1 MHVTPARQNRR
12 HRHVGSVRTQ
22 WDNHRNNPHAPP
34 SPHPH
39 PYPETYQLLADSGMV
54 HVVPSRTWKVLGC
67 KSIALS
73 LLRTNFCDRCSSHRV
88 PLDPSEVVQ
97 DPTAPDSSASTSSQR
112 VCQSCYD
119 IVSVPAPSRFR
130 DWAASVE
137 RIFVDNARL
146 SVPNPLRE
154 TSSQL
159 SDLVEYA
166 LLPSKNG

>member
-1 MHVTPARQNRR
+1 MDRQAHIHN
-12 HRHVGSVRTQ
+12 
-22 WDNHRNNPHAPP
+22 
-34 SPHPH
+34 
-39 PYPETYQLLADSGMV
+39 PYPEMMPYQLLADSGMV
-54 HVVPSRTWKVLGC
+54 HVVPSRTLNLKVLGC
-67 KSIALS
+67 ESIHCRRCGRL
-73 LLRTNFCDRCSSHRV
+73 FCDRCSLHRV

-97 DPTAPDSSASTSSQR
+97 DPTAPDSSVLMSSQR

-119 IVSVPAPSRFR
+119 IVSVSAPSRFR